1 MSGDQAPQTGPSV
14 ITPQRGLRI
23 DDSDEGRLRAAI
35 EAAVDYRGDVT
46 ITRRSTGAPIVG
58 FCFDCLAAD
67 DFGFSVVRLLP
78 ADGGERMTIPCGDIA
93 AIEFSGA
100 DAAAG
105 RSFQTW
111 VKKYVQKK
119 LAGEPANIEV
129 TPVEDE

>member
-1 MSGDQAPQTGPSV
+1 MTGDPLSQTGPSV

-58 FCFDCLAAD
+58 FCFDCLAAE
-67 DFGFSVVRLLP
+67 DFGFTVVRLLP

-93 AIEFSGA
+93 AIEFSGP
-100 DAAAG
+100 DAAEG

-111 VKKYVQKK
+111 AKKYVQKK

-129 TPVEDE
+129 TPIDEE